1 MAVTPVTDEPFVRDA
16 TVSQPVPIGRRTE
29 PLIPVSWQLKWLL
42 EVVGEKI
49 VAAATG
55 SSSAKTV
62 RDWAT
67 DELAPTVDDEDRLA
81 LLFQTAFIV
90 EFRYD
95 DETAQAFLISANDY
109 LDGASPVALIRTEVP
124 QIVEPR
130 LRTAV
135 KDFVER

>member
-1 MAVTPVTDEPFVRDA
+1 
-16 TVSQPVPIGRRTE
+16 
-29 PLIPVSWQLKWLL
+29 L